1 VVLQRHPFVANEKK
15 SPVARTFLFLAIFLL
30 VSAGWVAALDP
41 GHRISQ
47 YGHSSWKIQDGY
59 FGSQPVSITQTT
71 DGYLWVETEGGIFRF
86 DGVQFVSWTSLT
98 GEKLPSNDYWPMLGA
113 RDGSLY
119 IGTDSGLLR
128 WAHQRST
135 RYLDGGTVGG
145 IIQDEK
151 GQIWFTHYRPG
162 KDSDPL
168 CRISGTDVRCY
179 GFATGDGALPYGPGP
194 LAEDASGSFWVAQDT
209 AVVRWKAGSAKI
221 YQLTYQGSIGV
232 RDLAVADDGSVWI
245 GIETAGHGGG
255 LQHVVGG
262 VMQPFAVPK
271 LNGETL
277 RVCALLID
285 RQGSLWVGTLG

>member
-1 VVLQRHPFVANEKK
+1 VVLRRVPAAIKKK
-15 SPVARTFLFLAIFLL
+15 SRVARTLLILAYFLL
-30 VSAGWVAALDP
+30 VSAGWMAALDP
-41 GHRISQ
+41 AHRISQ
-47 YGHSSWKIQDGY
+47 YGHSSWKIQDGN

-128 WAHQRST
+128 WANQRSI
-135 RYLDGGTVGG
+135 RYLDGETIGG
-145 IIQDEK
+145 IMQDEK
-151 GQIWFTHYRPG
+151 GQIWFTHYRHG
-162 KDSDPL
+162 NYSNNHSDPL
-168 CRISGTDVRCY
+168 CTISGKDVRCY
-179 GFATGDGALPYGPGP
+179 DYGTGDGAKPYTPGP
-194 LAEDASGSFWVAQDT
+194 LAEDASGSFCVGLYT
-209 AVVRWKAGSAKI
+209 AVVRWKAGSARI
-221 YQLTYQGSIGV
+221 YRLTHQGGNGV
-232 RDLAVADDGSVWI
+232 RDLAAADDGSVWI
-245 GIETAGHGGG
+245 GIETPGNGGG

-277 RVCALLID
+277 EVY
-285 RQGSLWVGTLG
+285 TL